1 MAKQKT
7 HFEQVPV
14 KVAEKVAAEEIKRKE
29 TSSMDTGSKSTI
41 AVVPVEETIAVRAGG
56 MN

>member
-14 KVAEKVAAEEIKRKE
+14 KVAEKVAAEEIKRKA
-29 TSSMDTGSKSTI
+29 TNSMDTGSKSKI
-41 AVVPVEETIAVRAGG
+41 AIVPVEETIAVSAGG
-56 MN
+56 VN

>member
-29 TSSMDTGSKSTI
+29 TRSMNTGSKSKI
-41 AVVPVEETIAVRAGG
+41 AIVPMEETIAVSAGG

>member
-29 TSSMDTGSKSTI
+29 TSSMKTGSKSKPTI
-41 AVVPVEETIAVRAGG
+41 VPGGATIVISGG
-56 MN
+56 LNS

>member
-29 TSSMDTGSKSTI
+29 TRSMNTGSKSKITI
-41 AVVPVEETIAVRAGG
+41 VPMEETIAVSAGG

>member
-14 KVAEKVAAEEIKRKE
+14 KLAEKVRSEERKA
-29 TSSMDTGSKSTI
+29 TSSMDTGSKSEI
-41 AVVPVEETIAVRAGG
+41 AIVPMEETIAVSAGG

>member
-14 KVAEKVAAEEIKRKE
+14 KVAEKVAAEEIKRKA
-29 TSSMDTGSKSTI
+29 TSSTAGSKSKPTI
-41 AVVPVEETIAVRAGG
+41 VPLEATITNSGG
-56 MN
+56 LKS

>member
-14 KVAEKVAAEEIKRKE
+14 KIAEKVAAEEIKRKQ
-29 TSSMDTGSKSTI
+29 TSSMNTGSKSKPTI
-41 AVVPVEETIAVRAGG
+41 VPLEATIVISGG
-56 MN
+56 LNS

>member
-14 KVAEKVAAEEIKRKE
+14 KVAEKVAAEEIKQKE
-29 TSSMDTGSKSTI
+29 TSSLNTGSKSKPTI
-41 AVVPVEETIAVRAGG
+41 VPLDATILISGG
-56 MN
+56 LHS

>member
-14 KVAEKVAAEEIKRKE
+14 KVAEKVAAEEIKRKAM
-29 TSSMDTGSKSTI
+29 SSINGGSKSKTTGGPLEATI
-41 AVVPVEETIAVRAGG
+41 AISGG
-56 MN
+56 LNS